1 MKSRV
6 DIKILSTIKKKPV
19 IMIITTTPAI
29 SGKEITN
36 YLGVV
41 TGETIFAINA
51 VRDFFASIRDIV
63 GGRTNSYEEVLTKAR
78 TEALNEMQHR
88 AEALRADAIVGVHIS
103 YESLGSNATMLMV
116 CCTGT
121 AVKLQ

>member
-1 MKSRV
+1 
-6 DIKILSTIKKKPV
+6 
-19 IMIITTTPAI
+19 MIITTTPAI

-88 AEALRADAIVGVHIS
+88 AEALGADAIVGVHIS

>member
-1 MKSRV
+1 
-6 DIKILSTIKKKPV
+6 
-19 IMIITTTPAI
+19 MIITTTPAI

-88 AEALRADAIVGVHIS
+88 AEALGADAIVGVHIS
-103 YESLGSNATMLMV
+103 YESLGGNATMLMV

-121 AVKLQ
+121 AVKLA